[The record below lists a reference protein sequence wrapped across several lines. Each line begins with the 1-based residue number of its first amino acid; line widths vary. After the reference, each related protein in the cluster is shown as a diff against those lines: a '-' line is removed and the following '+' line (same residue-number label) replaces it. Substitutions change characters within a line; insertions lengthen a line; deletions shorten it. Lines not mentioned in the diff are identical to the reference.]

1 MKSIGCRLLLL
12 MLAGWLLTGCNTLS
26 ERKQTTTL
34 EDTLSTYAATIRWS
48 ALEKAYSYRLP
59 DAGDPD
65 VIPDNL
71 GNIRVTSYEVVQGP
85 TMTDETTAIQ
95 SVSIDYI
102 HRDVQV
108 MRRLLDRQV
117 WHYDAKKERWYLK
130 SKVPQFK

>member
-1 MKSIGCRLLLL
+1 MKPIGCRLMLL
-12 MLAGWLLTGCNTLS
+12 MLTGWLLVGCNTLS

-59 DAGDPD
+59 DPEDPD
-65 VIPDNL
+65 EIPGNL

-85 TMTDETTAIQ
+85 TMTDEQTAIQ

-117 WHYDAKKERWYLK
+117 WHYDAEKERWYLK
-130 SKVPQFK
+130 SKVPEFK